1 MKYSNENNKRNEEQ
15 KMHKF
20 FKSVTFWIFIVC
32 VGVLCLQ
39 NNIEGFTEE
48 FYLIQ
53 SEPWKL
59 HTWVTNVFMH
69 GDWWHLFGNM
79 VGILSIGYMVEGI
92 MGKRKYLILYL
103 LTGIFGSVAQMGFH
117 YFASPPNVVHA
128 LVGAS
133 GALCGIVGALV
144 YYRPNTILLLFLIIP
159 MRTITLFWVFLGI
172 GFTYTVINYLGGDGN
187 VAHLAHNGG
196 LISGYFLAKLLGKRF
211 FFIVQGTDIYG
222 KLCNNRIYEFSE
234 LIDFLMTYRIDAWWI
249 YGNGSRKLSQI
260 ELKIITMTADKV
272 KDANNNNL
280 TEGELDANVSKG
292 LDSLREELRKK
303 AGL

>member
-1 MKYSNENNKRNEEQ
+1 
-15 KMHKF
+15 MHKF

-53 SEPWKL
+53 TESWKL
-59 HTWVTNVFMH
+59 HTWVTHVFMH

-79 VGILSIGYMVEGI
+79 VGVLSIGYMVEGL

-103 LTGIFGSVAQMGFH
+103 LTGVLGAVVQMGF
-117 YFASPPNVVHA
+117 YYLTDPPNVVHA

-144 YYRPNTILLLFLIIP
+144 YYRPNTTLLLFFIIP

-172 GFTYTVINYLGGDGN
+172 GFTYTVINYLGGGDN

-196 LISGYFLAKLLGKRF
+196 LISGYFLAKFLIKKLE
-211 FFIVQGTDIYG
+211 FIVEGSDICG
-222 KLCNNRIYEFSE
+222 NICSGRIYELSD
-234 LIDFLMTYRIDAWWI
+234 LIDFLMKYKIDAGWI
-249 YGNGSRKLSQI
+249 YGNGSRKLTKI
-260 ELKIITMTADKV
+260 ELRIITITTDKV

-280 TEGELDANVSKG
+280 TEEELLINVADG
-292 LDSLREELRKK
+292 LNSYREELIKK

>member
-1 MKYSNENNKRNEEQ
+1 
-15 KMHKF
+15 MHKF

-53 SEPWKL
+53 SESWKL
-59 HTWVTNVFMH
+59 HTWVTHVFMH

-79 VGILSIGYMVEGI
+79 VGVLSIGYMVEGL

-103 LTGIFGSVAQMGFH
+103 LTGVLGAVVQMGF
-117 YFASPPNVVHA
+117 YYVTDPPNVVHA

-144 YYRPNTILLLFLIIP
+144 YYRPNTTLLFFFIIP

-172 GFTYTVINYLGGDGN
+172 GFTYTLIDYLGGDGN

-196 LISGYFLAKLLGKRF
+196 LISGYFLAKLLHRKLE
-211 FFIVQGTDIYG
+211 FIVEGSDFCGNIYSG
-222 KLCNNRIYEFSE
+222 SIYEIE
-234 LIDFLMTYRIDAWWI
+234 GLIDFLMKYRIDANWKHV
-249 YGNGSRKLSQI
+249 NGSRTLTKI
-260 ELKIITMTADKV
+260 EFRIITITTDLI
-272 KDANNNNL
+272 KDDNSKNL
-280 TEGELDANVSKG
+280 SYEELIDYISDG
-292 LDSLREELRKK
+292 LNSYRDELRKK
-303 AGL
+303 ADRKSALL